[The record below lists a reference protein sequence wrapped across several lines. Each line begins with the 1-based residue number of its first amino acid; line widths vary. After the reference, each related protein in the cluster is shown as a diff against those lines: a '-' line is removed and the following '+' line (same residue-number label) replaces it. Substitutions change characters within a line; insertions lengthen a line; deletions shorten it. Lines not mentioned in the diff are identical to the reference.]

1 MQQKI
6 KPLLLTFLVIM
17 QLPVNSLADAHLPT
31 MDIHLGN
38 ITNDNVMDGSGET
51 ALGLTMLI
59 APESFHPDLSFYV
72 DLWSWGTDLPN
83 TEFSACLFCS
93 VDDEVDVD
101 VLVIGLGLSAVY
113 PLETFQFYLQGGL
126 SIQIIDYRLGGSI
139 LGFPGIAQEDSDSG
153 IAVQYGFGVVY
164 LTGNNSVGIHFR
176 RFDVESSSDT
186 FSVQDVDIGGDY
198 AGLSFGWHF

>member
-1 MQQKI
+1 
-6 KPLLLTFLVIM
+6 
-17 QLPVNSLADAHLPT
+17 
-31 MDIHLGN
+31 
-38 ITNDNVMDGSGET
+38 
-51 ALGLTMLI
+51 MLI

-101 VLVIGLGLSAVY
+101 VLVIGMGLSALF
-113 PLETFQFYLQGGL
+113 PLDSFQFYMQGGL
-126 SIQIIDYRLGGSI
+126 SIKMIDYSLGGSI

-153 IAVQYGFGVVY
+153 MAIQYGFGAVY
-164 LTGNNSVGIHFR
+164 LTNYHSVGIHFR
-176 RFDVESSSDT
+176 RFDVESSSNT
-186 FSVQDVDIGGDY
+186 FAVQDVDIGGDY